1 MSVSQGSAS
10 GSKPSSSSS
19 TPSHNGATKPAD
31 HAHTNHTSNHAHRPS
46 RRQQLSAP
54 LNLSITKLSPRR
66 GPRTHSAKA
75 STVGGGGETSFQQD
89 VTSFPGGDSM
99 LEVLTRLQGVNEQL
113 NQQLEVSTCLT
124 HSTNHVKCGMK

>member
-1 MSVSQGSAS
+1 MSVPQGSAMAAS
-10 GSKPSSSSS
+10 RPVPHPLRLTMVLPNQLTMPTQTTPLTTPTDHPDGSNCLP
-19 TPSHNGATKPAD
+19 
-31 HAHTNHTSNHAHRPS
+31 
-46 RRQQLSAP
+46 
-54 LNLSITKLSPRR
+54 LSITKLSPRR

-75 STVGGGGETSFQQD
+75 STVGWGGETSFQQD

-99 LEVLTRLQGVNEQL
+99 LEVLTRLQGHNEQL